1 MRRKT
6 LHIVRRKGV
15 AVRAEAFHLLQCEG
29 SKSQLGEKRENG
41 MRIAI
46 SAGGRDLDAPVDER
60 FGRADCFLLVNP
72 ETLDFEA
79 LENKQNLQAAQG
91 AGIQAA
97 ALLARSKV
105 QAVLTGH
112 CGPKAFKTLQAAG
125 IPVVVGVKGTVRE
138 AVQRYARGELSYA
151 SAPDVEGHWG

>member
-1 MRRKT
+1 
-6 LHIVRRKGV
+6 
-15 AVRAEAFHLLQCEG
+15 
-29 SKSQLGEKRENG
+29 
-41 MRIAI
+41 MRIAV
-46 SAGGRDLDAPVDER
+46 SAGSRELEAQVDPR
-60 FGRADCFLLVNP
+60 FGRASYFLVVDS

-79 LENKQNLQAAQG
+79 VENKQNLQAVQG

-97 ALLARSKV
+97 TLVARSKA

-138 AVQRYARGELSYA
+138 AVRSFAMGELSYA
-151 SAPDVEGHWG
+151 SAPDVEGHWV